1 MNAHMEEIINLFLV
15 KGSNYFR
22 VQEFYEKLSRNYNAL
37 QTLKEGQKLQGFVM
51 TTLNKL
57 PQIKPDLV
65 RMAKVGRNGPW
76 KTRLMHCR
84 SGLGEITSKAANAK
98 SICSHRS
105 KETS

>member
-37 QTLKEGQKLQGFVM
+37 QTLEEGQKLQGFVM

-65 RMAKVGRNGPW
+65 RVAKVGRNGPW
-76 KTRLMHCR
+76 NT
-84 SGLGEITSKAANAK
+84 
-98 SICSHRS
+98 
-105 KETS
+105 

>member
-37 QTLKEGQKLQGFVM
+37 PTLKEGQK

-65 RMAKVGRNGPW
+65 RVAKVGRNGPW
-76 KTRLMHCR
+76 KT
-84 SGLGEITSKAANAK
+84 
-98 SICSHRS
+98 
-105 KETS
+105 